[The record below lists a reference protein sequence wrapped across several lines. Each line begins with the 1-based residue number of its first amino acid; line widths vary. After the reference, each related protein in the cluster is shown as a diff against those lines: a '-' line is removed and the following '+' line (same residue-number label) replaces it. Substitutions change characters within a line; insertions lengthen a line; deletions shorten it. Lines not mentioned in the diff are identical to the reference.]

1 MICNTSCK
9 ICQNLVPTT
18 SATVVTVAGVDTLV
32 YNISSATIGS
42 LSNCRRICL
51 VVTQPVPATTPVG
64 TPVAIS
70 VDGVTTTVFPLVQC
84 NGIQVV
90 ASQVSTRCRYKTR
103 VVTNGTTGS
112 FVLDTV
118 LCNPTGPILA
128 TLPTE
133 APTETP

>member
-18 SATVVTVAGVDTLV
+18 SVTLVTVAGVDTLV
-32 YNISSATIGS
+32 YNISSTAIGS

-51 VVTQPVPATTPVG
+51 VIAQPVPATTPVG

-90 ASQVSTRCRYKTR
+90 ASQVSARSRYKTR
-103 VVTNGTTGS
+103 VVTNGITGS
-112 FVLDTV
+112 FVLNTV

-133 APTETP
+133 APTTP